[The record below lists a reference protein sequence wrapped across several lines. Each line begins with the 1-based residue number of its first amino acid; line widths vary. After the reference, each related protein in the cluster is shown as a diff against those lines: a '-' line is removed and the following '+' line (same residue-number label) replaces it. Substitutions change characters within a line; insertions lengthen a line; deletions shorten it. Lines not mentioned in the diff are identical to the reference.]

1 MFYNLPIRKLMSVCK
16 FPLPHISHAVKEGI
30 LHFVNDLDV
39 IGGDLTSMS
48 VDMDRRLLDYVCGLD
63 VEFSE

>member
-1 MFYNLPIRKLMSVCK
+1 M
-16 FPLPHISHAVKEGI
+16 
-30 LHFVNDLDV
+30 HFVNDLDV

-63 VEFSE
+63 IEFSE